1 MLSGCVG
8 WALLCALSRSFF
20 SANYRNLGIMISEF
34 LFSAPITEIWE
45 SWFRNFR
52 YFSCESTSAVY
63 NIHLHDK
70 NFFNLSE
77 FPFLAN
83 EKLYWNFFET
93 IPAPSWLLI
102 MWNLCL
108 WILMTSLLPTGSPP
122 WSSTMFAGWSGFTPS
137 SQCHRFQLFSDYHI
151 DDYYFYKWLKVSW
164 NTSQLLKFYIK
175 SLQNRNLTSQLE

>member
-137 SQCHRFQLFSDYHI
+137 SQCHRFQFFSRLLYR
-151 DDYYFYKWLKVSW
+151 WLS
-164 NTSQLLKFYIK
+164 LLQMIK
-175 SLQNRNLTSQLE
+175 YPENNLYWSNESKTLKSC